1 MKRTALWAGLFCIL
15 FLARDSF
22 GQCQYEAIAMEE
34 LCNGG
39 WGPRGVNDHSVVVG
53 GRNGCTSAN
62 YAPFIWTERAGTTYL
77 PVPAGQGIVSSWAV
91 RISDDGT
98 IAGLAET
105 SNALDNLIVWRTD
118 GTVAM
123 YMPAGGPATVSRPAI
138 RHDGAI
144 LGEYQTGFPGG
155 VKGFILKEEKY
166 LPLPSP
172 LAEDQGGFKAVNRS
186 GWATGR
192 HFVWSKGLEDQ
203 PILWDGESD
212 ALLLGL
218 PPGFVRGYGMEIDCF
233 GRIAC
238 EIRQEPTRK
247 STLQAWRAFIWES
260 GTYTVLPLLPT
271 FEWMT
276 VRGMND
282 VGQVIGECSKPGPPM
297 PYVSQHGVT
306 LPLWA
311 QVAPP
316 LPGLLA
322 VSDINERGEIVT
334 MTQGQMYL
342 LRPLGVV
349 PADVDINCRVDVNDL
364 DYVVR
369 CWGPVGPTTAE
380 RADVNGDGRV
390 DAADLAEVLGAWTP

>member
-1 MKRTALWAGLFCIL
+1 MNME
-15 FLARDSF
+15 ARKYMLLCSLSIPSVAF

-39 WGPRGVNDHSVVVG
+39 WSPRGVNDHSVVVG

-62 YAPFIWTERAGTTYL
+62 FAPFIWTAENGTTYL
-77 PVPAGQGIVSSWAV
+77 PLPPGQGIVSAV
-91 RISDDGT
+91 ASRIANDGT
-98 IAGLAET
+98 IAGTAES
-105 SNALDNLIVWRTD
+105 SNGLDNLVVWRTD
-118 GTVAM
+118 GTVTM
-123 YMPAGGPATVSRPAI
+123 YMPAGVPATVNQPAI
-138 RHDGAI
+138 RYDGAI
-144 LGEYQTGFPGG
+144 LGQYQTGFPGG
-155 VKGFILKEEKY
+155 MKGFILKDEKY
-166 LPLPSP
+166 LSLPAP
-172 LAEDQGGFKAVNRS
+172 LAQDQGGFRAVNRS

-192 HFVWSKGLEDQ
+192 HFVSSGMEDQ
-203 PILWDGESD
+203 PFLWDGESD

-247 STLQAWRAFIWES
+247 STLQAWRVFIWES

-271 FEWMT
+271 FEWMS

-282 VGQVIGECSKPGPPM
+282 VGQVIGDCLKPGPPM

-306 LPLWA
+306 LPLWS

-316 LPGLLA
+316 LPGLLT
-322 VSDINERGEIVT
+322 VYDINENGEIVT
-334 MTQGQMYL
+334 KTQGQMYF
-342 LRPLGVV
+342 LRPIGVV

-364 DYVVR
+364 DYVLR
-369 CWGPVGPTTAE
+369 CWGPVVPTTAE
-380 RADVNGDGRV
+380 RADVNRDGWV
-390 DAADLAEVLGAWTP
+390 DGADLAEVLGAWTP